1 MLPAVFD
8 FLNGPVRD
16 LVTQIYDAV
25 GYLGVA
31 LWVAIESVIIPIPSE
46 LVLPFAGFLVGTGDA
61 VEPLTG
67 QPWSYWLVVLA
78 GTHRCH
84 GRGAR
89 RVRDRRVGRPAHHRA
104 LGPLSSA
111 SPAADLDRAEAFF
124 ARYGDAASFFGRMV
138 PVIRSLVSFAAGVAR
153 MPLGRFIVFS
163 FLGSL
168 PFTAL
173 LVFAGV
179 QLGANWESIGARPQ
193 ALRVRDPRV
202 LVLACRWPG
211 SGCASSSRA
220 GPPARAP
227 NRPPPPSVARRGSH
241 GRSAGRTGSSGCRP
255 GRTGS
260 RQSPRWRPGRVE
272 IDGEID
278 APTVRAMPVT
288 PAAADRSS
296 GSTTAIT

>member
-67 QPWSYWLVVLA
+67 QRWSYWLVVLA
-78 GTHRCH
+78 GTI
-84 GRGAR
+84 GATLGAL
-89 RVRDRRVGRPAHHRA
+89 VAYAIGAWGGRPIIERW
-104 LGPLSSA
+104 GRFVGISGT
-111 SPAADLDRAEAFF
+111 DLDRAEAFF
-124 ARYGDAASFFGRMV
+124 ARYGEAASFFGRMI

-179 QLGANWESIGARPQ
+179 QLGANWESIGAVIKQ
-193 ALRVRDPRV
+193 FEYAILGV
-202 LVLACRWPG
+202 LVVLIVVWIWLRIIKP
-211 SGCASSSRA
+211 R
-220 GPPARAP
+220 
-227 NRPPPPSVARRGSH
+227 
-241 GRSAGRTGSSGCRP
+241 RSAGA
-255 GRTGS
+255 
-260 RQSPRWRPGRVE
+260 SP
-272 IDGEID
+272 
-278 APTVRAMPVT
+278 
-288 PAAADRSS
+288 
-296 GSTTAIT
+296 